1 MIKASRTQ
9 TRNVTTP
16 VLVTVV
22 IAVTSKTVV
31 PQHLSPL
38 SPLSPLFILAIHARD
53 KGLGPTDDTGDTGDT
68 GDKPTRKDRPI

>member
-1 MIKASRTQ
+1 MIKAFRTQ

-16 VLVTVV
+16 ILVTVV

-38 SPLSPLFILAIHARD
+38 SPLSLLFILVIHTRD
-53 KGLGPTDDTGDTGDT
+53 KGLRPTDVTCDIGDT
-68 GDKPTRKDRPI
+68 GDKRTGKTER

>member
-1 MIKASRTQ
+1 MIKAFRTQ

-16 VLVTVV
+16 VLVTVA
-22 IAVTSKTVV
+22 IPVTSKTVV

-53 KGLGPTDDTGDTGDT
+53 KGLGPTDVTGDSGDT

>member
-1 MIKASRTQ
+1 MIKAFRTQ

-22 IAVTSKTVV
+22 IVVTSKTIV

-38 SPLSPLFILAIHARD
+38 SPVSPLLFLAIHARD
-53 KGLGPTDDTGDTGDT
+53 KGLRPTDVTGDTGDT
-68 GDKPTRKDRPI
+68 GDRTGRRRVTQ